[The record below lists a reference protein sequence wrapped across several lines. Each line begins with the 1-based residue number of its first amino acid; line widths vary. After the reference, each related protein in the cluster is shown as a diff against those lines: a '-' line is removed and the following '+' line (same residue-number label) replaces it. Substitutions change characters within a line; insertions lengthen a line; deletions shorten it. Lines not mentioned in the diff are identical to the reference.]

1 MYNERELM
9 KIYNE
14 VSDQKLT
21 FDDTLPILSKFNL
34 IIGKIPMDNIEM
46 VMLIDVLKEFEK
58 DNNLD
63 KITTE
68 SLNLLSKIIG
78 NENNEFHQEDALYI
92 PRRLKHLL
100 LPSYLN
106 KCENEYDLPIFLA
119 EFDILLGLMHENMKQ
134 SDYELLKK
142 YNSDL
147 NEIIKR
153 YSTIITNYR
162 KSELCKKSGTADIII
177 VDTTISHLATMLYF
191 GLSNYDYTYDLLNKV
206 TNSIIENYLDFM
218 YYCYT
223 EDVYKDILH
232 MHFNPDNVLK
242 EYTLCNELLQKE
254 FRPPV
259 KVLK

>member
-34 IIGKIPMDNIEM
+34 IIGRIPMDNIEM

-58 DNNLD
+58 DNKLS
-63 KITTE
+63 KITPQ

-106 KCENEYDLPIFLA
+106 KCENEHDLPIFLA
-119 EFDILLGLMHENMKQ
+119 EFDILLNLISENLNE
-134 SDYELLKK
+134 DDLKILEK
-142 YNSDL
+142 YNNDLKEIIERYKNIINNYQSSDL
-147 NEIIKR
+147 
-153 YSTIITNYR
+153 
-162 KSELCKKSGTADIII
+162 CKYSGTADIII
-177 VDTTISHLATMLYF
+177 VNTTITHLATMLYF
-191 GLSNYDYTYDLLNKV
+191 GLSNYEYNYDLIEKVSNK
-206 TNSIIENYLDFM
+206 IFENYLDFM
-218 YYCYT
+218 YECYT
-223 EDVYKDILH
+223 KDIYKDIVH
-232 MHFNPDNVLK
+232 MQFISENVLN
-242 EYTLCNELLQKE
+242 EYIMCNELLQQE

-259 KVLK
+259 KILK